1 MSEMGAGAARSNA
14 IGKSGSDECGVGT
27 LKHGKM
33 LTKGGVI
40 CQQAT
45 GLKSKEQTQGCGAKR
60 YGICHEKIEHRV
72 SASGNKCR

>member
-45 GLKSKEQTQGCGAKR
+45 GLKSKKQTQSCSAKR
-60 YGICHEKIEHRV
+60 NGIRHEKIERCV
-72 SASGNKCR
+72 GASSS